1 MYHIDEEQILW
12 IIHAQTAQK
21 GKWKCLILEALQI
34 KPIGEAQSYVA
45 QLNSDILSIHHK
57 LMTKI

>member
-1 MYHIDEEQILW
+1 M
-12 IIHAQTAQK
+12 
-21 GKWKCLILEALQI
+21 EALQI

-45 QLNSDILSIHHK
+45 QLNSNILSIHHK